1 MQRSKWWLPSFFVLQ
16 LLLLLKEHLFLI
28 YFPSQSSMGRGDAN
42 IMFPHHHW
50 LRTSRTRHDNTRVHV
65 IANPRKMR
73 KRGSERSSSTSA
85 ILNLV
90 SFRRQI
96 QAWVSSS
103 KRCAFYTLL
112 HNFSEAGV
120 RPSAIRV
127 QFSWHLPGTKYMPG
141 LLPKPGCSAWL
152 SLSLHHWDCFQAVG
166 PKAKPWARGE
176 GWICVCVCWRG

>member
-1 MQRSKWWLPSFFVLQ
+1 
-16 LLLLLKEHLFLI
+16 
-28 YFPSQSSMGRGDAN
+28 MGRGDAN

-50 LRTSRTRHDNTRVHV
+50 LRTSRTRHGNTRVHV